1 MENEDAMDSA
11 MLESARRGEAGFVQ
25 ELPRTRAALA
35 FADERHAGQQREIDG
50 APFVT
55 HPLEVACLL
64 HEAGYGD
71 DVVAAGVLHDVVEDT
86 TAERADLEESFGPEV
101 ARLVAAVTDDPEI
114 ADPAERKAALRL
126 QVAQA
131 GESAAVVF
139 AADKISKARE
149 LRQLAQ
155 RERLDKEAQLRLDH
169 YRESLVMLEE
179 LIPGHPLVTRLR
191 AELAELEASAV
202 RH

>member
-1 MENEDAMDSA
+1 MDST

-25 ELPRTRAALA
+25 GLPRTRAALA
-35 FADERHAGQQREIDG
+35 FAEERHAGQQRELDG

-86 TAERADLEESFGPEV
+86 TAERADLEERFGPEV
-101 ARLVAAVTDDPEI
+101 ARLVAALTDDPGI

-126 QVAQA
+126 QVADA

-139 AADKISKARE
+139 AADKVSKARE
-149 LRQLAQ
+149 LSQQAQ
-155 RERLDKEAQLRLDH
+155 REPLGANARLRLDH
-169 YRESLVMLEE
+169 YRESLTMLEE
-179 LIPGHPLVTRLR
+179 LIPEHPLVIRLR
-191 AELAELEASAV
+191 AELAELEASAAS
-202 RH
+202 R

>member
-25 ELPRTRAALA
+25 GLPRTRAALS
-35 FADERHAGQQREIDG
+35 FADERHAGQQREIYG

-86 TAERADLEESFGPEV
+86 TAERGDLEERFGREV

-114 ADPAERKAALRL
+114 SDPAERKAALRL

-131 GESAAVVF
+131 GESAAV
-139 AADKISKARE
+139 AS
-149 LRQLAQ
+149 
-155 RERLDKEAQLRLDH
+155 
-169 YRESLVMLEE
+169 VM
-179 LIPGHPLVTRLR
+179 P
-191 AELAELEASAV
+191 
-202 RH
+202 

>member
-25 ELPRTRAALA
+25 GLPRTRAALA
-35 FADERHAGQQREIDG
+35 FAEERHAGQRREIDG

-86 TAERADLEESFGPEV
+86 TAERADLEERFGPEV
-101 ARLVAAVTDDPEI
+101 ARLVAAVTDDPQI

-155 RERLDKEAQLRLDH
+155 REQLDKEAQLRLDH
-169 YRESLVMLEE
+169 YRESLAMLEE
-179 LIPGHPLVTRLR
+179 LIPGHQLVARLR
-191 AELAELEASAV
+191 VELTELEASAV
-202 RH
+202 SR